1 MNENGTTKNKREWV
15 KTAMIIF
22 LTVML
27 ILTFF
32 SNTIMNYSLPEVA
45 TQHVQSGS
53 ITAKIRG
60 TGVVESG
67 DPYNVEVN
75 ESRKVKSVAVRVGDK
90 VQKDDVLIYL
100 DDTESEEL
108 KAAKDALEAA
118 QDAYDLAILSAEVSA
133 DLLKEAG
140 SNVSTRTYRQQITDA
155 QTDVKVEQKKVD
167 EWQERY
173 DKITAQ
179 IANVPGNS
187 ANTDN
192 ESKALR
198 VAELNKQSKDFD
210 AKAAQNNVNKLQGQ
224 LDAIKAQ
231 MDDITVSEGDATWE
245 SLDAQS
251 KQVQKSLREAQTV
264 LLNAQSALNDA
275 TLAYERAE
283 TAYNNKVA
291 SGDTAGSITSL
302 QNQQKSVEASL
313 NEAKKG
319 LEAKQSALT
328 ELISKINGV
337 LGLQNQYEAVTKA
350 QEEVQ
355 KQQQKSQN
363 AVVVAEVAGT
373 VTTLNVT
380 AGQNTTPGTPVVVLQ
395 PEGKGFFMS
404 FSVTNEQAKRLS
416 VGDKADLVNAWRYD
430 DVEVTLSSIKTDP
443 QNAGQQKLLNFD
455 VSGDVTPGQTLNV
468 SVGQKSA
475 NYDLIVPNSAI
486 REDNNGK
493 FILIVESKSS
503 PLGNRYIA
511 TRVDVEVLASDDTQ
525 SAISGGLYGW
535 EFVITTST
543 KPVEAGKQ
551 VRLADN

>member
-291 SGDTAGSITSL
+291 SGDTSGTITSL